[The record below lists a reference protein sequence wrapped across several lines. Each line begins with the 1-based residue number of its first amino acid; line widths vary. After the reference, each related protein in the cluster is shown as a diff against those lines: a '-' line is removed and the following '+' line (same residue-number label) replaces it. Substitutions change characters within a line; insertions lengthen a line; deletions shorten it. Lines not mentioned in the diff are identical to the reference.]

1 MEVNT
6 REETG
11 SLKSLKKIQMLTS
24 AVQKKKKYI
33 YIYIYIYQGNVTGHG
48 EVCLG
53 E

>member
-24 AVQKKKKYI
+24 AVQKKKKT
-33 YIYIYIYQGNVTGHG
+33 YIYIYQGNVTGHG